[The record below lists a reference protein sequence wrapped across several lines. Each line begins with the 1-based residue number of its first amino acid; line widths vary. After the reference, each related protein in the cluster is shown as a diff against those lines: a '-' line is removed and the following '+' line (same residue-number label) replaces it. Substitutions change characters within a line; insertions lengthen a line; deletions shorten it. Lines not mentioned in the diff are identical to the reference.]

1 MRTNGKY
8 QYCTA
13 QQALSGG
20 MKEADPVEMWEAGSS
35 LHQIAVAMGVTCG
48 EVADTLVDEGFYLR
62 TRIDTDYIEEL
73 ARAGA
78 TNRDM
83 AVEFGVTVQRICKYM
98 RENLPE
104 FYKPSARTPRLGRVA
119 PQIYLRLAKG
129 GATINAIA
137 VQFGVTI
144 NTMWDWLDK
153 HPEMPLPKYKLDI
166 DRGKIRAL
174 YKAGPQW
181 HPSAISFDVCLPER
195 VVKNVLH
202 EMAEAGELRLREED
216 K

>member
-20 MKEADPVEMWEAGSS
+20 RKEADPVEMWEAGSS
-35 LHQIAVAMGVTCG
+35 LHQIAVAMDVTCG

-129 GATINAIA
+129 GVTINAIA

-153 HPEMPLPKYKLDI
+153 HPEMPGI
-166 DRGKIRAL
+166 AL
-174 YKAGPQW
+174 GSVKA
-181 HPSAISFDVCLPER
+181 
-195 VVKNVLH
+195 
-202 EMAEAGELRLREED
+202 
-216 K
+216 